1 MGLNEIIYIA
11 GVFAS
16 IEIVGLIIYKYENKI
31 VK

>member
-11 GVFAS
+11 GVFLS
-16 IEIVGLIIYKYENKI
+16 VEIVGLIIYKVEKI

>member
-11 GVFAS
+11 GAFAS
-16 IEIVGLIIYKYENKI
+16 IEIVGLIIYKVEKL

>member
-16 IEIVGLIIYKYENKI
+16 IEIVGFIIYKVEKI

>member
-1 MGLNEIIYIA
+1 MGLNEWIYIA

-16 IEIVGLIIYKYENKI
+16 IEIVGLIIYKVEKL

>member
-11 GVFAS
+11 GVFLS
-16 IEIVGLIIYKYENKI
+16 IEIVGFIIYKVEKL

>member
-16 IEIVGLIIYKYENKI
+16 IEIVGLIIYKVEKL